1 MLMGQINVNP
11 DERADRASGDR
22 GALTEATRNL
32 TWAIAAVIVI
42 AALAIATVYVVH
54 SLHPF

>member
-1 MLMGQINVNP
+1 MTQVNVDP
-11 DERADRASGDR
+11 DDRSDRASGR
-22 GALTEATRNL
+22 GSAVTEATRNL

-42 AALAIATVYVVH
+42 AAIAIAIVWLAH

>member
-1 MLMGQINVNP
+1 MTQVNVDP
-11 DERADRASGDR
+11 DDRGTRRSGD
-22 GALTEATRNL
+22 ALTEATKNL

-42 AALAIATVYVVH
+42 AAIAIAIVWLAH